1 MSLDH
6 HAVSLQLKQRRL
18 SCQLSQRDLALRS
31 GVAYGTL
38 RRLESTGQGSL
49 KDYFQ
54 LQTAFDQMS
63 KEATSSMAEPSI
75 ALAPSPSPVRQRI
88 RKPRAPGPS
97 PSNIQNTIT
106 ATPSLPTLSQKIS
119 LDFPYDW
126 SNPNISEEALIAKVL
141 DKARFMD
148 VSRVFA
154 YFGHERVK
162 AVAQDFSIDLQ
173 HGVLGALMPGIER
186 GALHV

>member
-1 MSLDH
+1 MNDISI
-6 HAVSLQLKQRRL
+6 QLKQNRL
-18 SCQLSQRDLALRS
+18 RCHLTQRELAQRS

-54 LQTAFDQMS
+54 LQSTFNQIEPQDTNEFSRTAGLPDTQHRVAQRVRKQRNLPVVQAHIEIAQEQQHLPLS
-63 KEATSSMAEPSI
+63 KK
-75 ALAPSPSPVRQRI
+75 LA
-88 RKPRAPGPS
+88 
-97 PSNIQNTIT
+97 
-106 ATPSLPTLSQKIS
+106 

-154 YFGHERVK
+154 YFGHARVN
-162 AVAQDFSIDLQ
+162 AVAQDFSIDLE
-173 HGVLGALMPGIER
+173 HGVLAALMPGIER
-186 GALHV
+186 GARYA

>member
-1 MSLDH
+1 MSDIQI
-6 HAVSLQLKQRRL
+6 QLKQRRL
-18 SCQLSQRDLALRS
+18 HCNLSQRELALRS

-49 KDYFQ
+49 RDYFQ
-54 LQTAFDQMS
+54 LQAVFDQIAS
-63 KEATSSMAEPSI
+63 PATNQIATSSMPL
-75 ALAPSPSPVRQRI
+75 LASRRPPQQRV
-88 RKPRAPGPS
+88 RKPRS
-97 PSNIQNTIT
+97 PQPTKTQSPNTTIT
-106 ATPSLPTLSQKIS
+106 SEPTLAQKIS

-154 YFGHERVK
+154 YFGHDRVK
-162 AVAQDFSIDLQ
+162 AVAQDFAIDLE
-173 HGVLGALMPGIER
+173 HGVLGALMPGIEL
-186 GALHV
+186 GAIHA

>member
-1 MSLDH
+1 MSIYNHDIP
-6 HAVSLQLKQRRL
+6 LQLKQRRL

-54 LQTAFDQMS
+54 LQAVFDQIS
-63 KEATSSMAEPSI
+63 LAATNDLAKLALPRAESQ
-75 ALAPSPSPVRQRI
+75 PVRQRI
-88 RKPRAPGPS
+88 RKSRMPQSIKTQSPSQTEQRAP
-97 PSNIQNTIT
+97 N
-106 ATPSLPTLSQKIS
+106 LSQKIS

-154 YFGHERVK
+154 YFGHTRVK
-162 AVAQDFSIDLQ
+162 AVAQDFSIDLAN
-173 HGVLGALMPGIER
+173 GVLGALMPGIER
-186 GALHV
+186 GAKHA

>member
-6 HAVSLQLKQRRL
+6 HAISLQLKQRRL
-18 SCQLSQRDLALRS
+18 SCQVSQRDLALRS

-63 KEATSSMAEPSI
+63 KEATSSMMEPSI
-75 ALAPSPSPVRQRI
+75 ALTRSPSPIRQRI
-88 RKPRAPGPS
+88 RKPRTSFPA
-97 PSNIQNTIT
+97 NTQNTIT

-154 YFGHERVK
+154 YFGHERVR

-173 HGVLGALMPGIER
+173 QGVLGALMPGIER
-186 GALHV
+186 GAQHV

>member
-1 MSLDH
+1 MSEIQI
-6 HAVSLQLKQRRL
+6 QLKQRRL
-18 SCQLSQRDLALRS
+18 HCNLSQRELALRS

-54 LQTAFDQMS
+54 LQAVFDQIS
-63 KEATSSMAEPSI
+63 SPAANEIAASSMPSVESKLPI
-75 ALAPSPSPVRQRI
+75 QQRV
-88 RKPRAPGPS
+88 RKPRSAQPIKTYS
-97 PSNIQNTIT
+97 SSTTIT
-106 ATPSLPTLSQKIS
+106 SEPTLSQKIF

-154 YFGHERVK
+154 YFGHDRVK
-162 AVAQDFSIDLQ
+162 AVAQDFAIDLE
-173 HGVLGALMPGIER
+173 HGVLGALMPGIEL
-186 GALHV
+186 GAQHA

>member
-1 MSLDH
+1 MSIYSHDIPH
-6 HAVSLQLKQRRL
+6 QLKQRRL
-18 SCQLSQRDLALRS
+18 SCQLSQRDLAQRS

-38 RRLESTGQGSL
+38 RRLELTGQGSL

-54 LQTAFDQMS
+54 LQTVFDQIS
-63 KEATSSMAEPSI
+63 QPAAS
-75 ALAPSPSPVRQRI
+75 ALSVLAVPRTELQPARQRI
-88 RKPRAPGPS
+88 RKSRVPQTIKTQS
-97 PSNIQNTIT
+97 PIEPAQRI
-106 ATPSLPTLSQKIS
+106 PTLSQKIS

-162 AVAQDFSIDLQ
+162 AVAQDFSIDLA

-186 GALHV
+186 GAQHA

>member
-1 MSLDH
+1 MNDIQT
-6 HAVSLQLKQRRL
+6 QLKQRRL
-18 SCQLSQRDLALRS
+18 HCNLTQRELALRS

-49 KDYFQ
+49 RDYFQ
-54 LQTAFDQMS
+54 LQAVFDQIS
-63 KEATSSMAEPSI
+63 SSAANEIAATSTPSFASGRPI
-75 ALAPSPSPVRQRI
+75 QQRV
-88 RKPRAPGPS
+88 RKPRS
-97 PSNIQNTIT
+97 PQPIKIHSPNTTIT
-106 ATPSLPTLSQKIS
+106 SEPTLAQKIS

-154 YFGHERVK
+154 YFGHDRVK
-162 AVAQDFSIDLQ
+162 AVAQDFAIDLD

-186 GALHV
+186 GAQHA